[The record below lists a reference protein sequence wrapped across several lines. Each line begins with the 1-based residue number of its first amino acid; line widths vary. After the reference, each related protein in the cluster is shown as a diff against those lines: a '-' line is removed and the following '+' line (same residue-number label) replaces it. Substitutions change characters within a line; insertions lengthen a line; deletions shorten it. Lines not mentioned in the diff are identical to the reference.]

1 MSIVALVQKRGDFKR
16 FFGDYALYAHE
27 LWRIKSDSYKKN
39 GENKILDLWNS
50 KLTMA
55 SRIYH
60 IFLLITRK
68 QRLIDVNSQETRK
81 IMLKKSG
88 AAMTRVADARKK
100 MKLELQF
107 YPSLIKKGR
116 KHTTVH

>member
-1 MSIVALVQKRGDFKR
+1 MALVQKRGDFKR

-81 IMLKKSG
+81 IM
-88 AAMTRVADARKK
+88 AMTRVADARKK

-107 YPSLIKKGR
+107 CPSLIKK
-116 KHTTVH
+116 